1 MKLLLIRHAESVGNA
16 ERRLQGQ
23 GDFPLSDRGL
33 EQARRLAA
41 YLASSECLS
50 ALYASPL
57 LRTRQTAE
65 MISRAVDIPIQ
76 FVDDLREY
84 DFGEASGLTWTE
96 IGERYPNLLAAVR
109 SRTSEYPS
117 YPGEEGRSV
126 FWKRVCGAV
135 RELCDCYNTDAT
147 VAVVTHAGPIVVSC
161 LEVLGLPYQRPAAFA
176 VDNCSITTIDIRSPE
191 TRGEDAVLVS
201 VNETCHLAD

>member
-23 GDFPLSDRGL
+23 GDYPLSDRGI
-33 EQARRLAA
+33 EQARRLAGH
-41 YLASSECLS
+41 LVQSERLN

-57 LRTRQTAE
+57 LRTRRTAE
-65 MISRAVDIPIQ
+65 IVSESAGVPVQ
-76 FVDDLREY
+76 FIDDLREY

-96 IGERYPNLLAAVR
+96 IGERYPDLLAAVR
-109 SRTSEYPS
+109 SRTAEYPS
-117 YPGEEGRSV
+117 YPGEEGRSA
-126 FWKRVCGAV
+126 FRRRVCDALWS
-135 RELCDCYNTDAT
+135 LCDCHPADAT

-176 VDNCSITTIDIRSPE
+176 VDNCSITRIDLH
-191 TRGEDAVLVS
+191 DQAAVLIS
-201 VNETCHLAD
+201 ANGTCHLQD